1 MMWYN
6 FIIVVLT
13 YTHPR
18 IYPHLQ
24 MLAFAFLKH
33 MHSHT
38 SKNTHTQHIQLHYIS
53 TSTYTHAEEY
63 RVSARALTCGTADCF
78 RVLLPTGSRR
88 ALALV
93 RCQGIGLGRL
103 DAANDAEGIERRR
116 GLALGYG
123 TGAAGR
129 SGSYFRSGGVDFN
142 KIVLIVKE
150 ESKSQSTSV
159 LLLERVPMLH
169 HLCHIR
175 VAGSLRRVICVHCV
189 ALAHPRPVVRARR
202 FLGHVL
208 GAFLA
213 VQAVKTHVDP
223 VAWYRVG
230 TPVGSGREA
239 AVQPCVRV
247 LGVAL
252 LVEPDE
258 DVAVAAAALVM
269 AAESDDE
276 VAFQDDIGVLSCR
289 CNAYWL

>member
-1 MMWYN
+1 M
-6 FIIVVLT
+6 
-13 YTHPR
+13 
-18 IYPHLQ
+18 
-24 MLAFAFLKH
+24 
-33 MHSHT
+33 
-38 SKNTHTQHIQLHYIS
+38 
-53 TSTYTHAEEY
+53 
-63 RVSARALTCGTADCF
+63 
-78 RVLLPTGSRR
+78 LPTGSRR

-103 DAANDAEGIERRR
+103 DAADDAEGVERRR

-150 ESKSQSTSV
+150 ESESQSTSV
-159 LLLERVPMLH
+159 LLLERVPKLH
-169 HLCHIR
+169 HLRHVR
-175 VAGSLRRVICVHCV
+175 VTGSLRRVICVHCV
-189 ALAHPRPVVRARR
+189 ALAHPRPVVRGRR

-213 VQAVKTHVDP
+213 VQSVETHVDL

-230 TPVGSGREA
+230 TPVGIGREA
-239 AVQPCVRV
+239 AVAVQPCVRV
-247 LGVAL
+247 LAVAL

-289 CNAYWL
+289 WHACRL

>member
-1 MMWYN
+1 M
-6 FIIVVLT
+6 
-13 YTHPR
+13 P
-18 IYPHLQ
+18 
-24 MLAFAFLKH
+24 AFAFLKH
-33 MHSHT
+33 MHSYKHT
-38 SKNTHTQHIQLHYIS
+38 HKRKTIHIQLHYIT
-53 TSTYTHAEEY
+53 TSAYTHVDAY
-63 RVSARALTCGTADCF
+63 RVSARALSCGTADCF
-78 RVLLPTGSRR
+78 RVLLPIGSRR

-93 RCQGIGLGRL
+93 RCQGIGLGSL
-103 DAANDAEGIERRR
+103 DAADDAERIEHRR

-129 SGSYFRSGGVDFN
+129 RGSYFRSGGVDFN

-150 ESKSQSTSV
+150 ESESQSTSV
-159 LLLERVPMLH
+159 LLLERVPKLH
-169 HLCHIR
+169 HLCHVR

-189 ALAHPRPVVRARR
+189 ALAHPRPVVCARR

-213 VQAVKTHVDP
+213 VKSVKTHVDP

-239 AVQPCVRV
+239 TVAVQPCVRV

-258 DVAVAAAALVM
+258 DVAVAAAALIM

-289 CNAYWL
+289 CHVCQV